1 MFVVV
6 VCVDLA
12 CDGMTM
18 LCVDLLYTFV
28 FSSKRRHTRCALVTG
43 VQTCALPICC
53 VRGIEVNDDT
63 LSKESIKR
71 VCLGG
76 AGHYLGDEQTLSLM
90 QTEYV
95 YPKIGDRNSPNVWVE
110 QGSTTMADRATAE
123 KLRILSSHFPNPIH
137 DEIGRASCR
146 ERVCHSV

>member
-63 LSKESIKR
+63 LSTESIKR

-95 YPKIGDRNSPNVWVE
+95 YPRSQERPGGQECGGTCRSRWSPVHERQKRSCTYCSLLHTFRDSHCRVSNDTYKNS
-110 QGSTTMADRATAE
+110 
-123 KLRILSSHFPNPIH
+123 
-137 DEIGRASCR
+137 
-146 ERVCHSV
+146 